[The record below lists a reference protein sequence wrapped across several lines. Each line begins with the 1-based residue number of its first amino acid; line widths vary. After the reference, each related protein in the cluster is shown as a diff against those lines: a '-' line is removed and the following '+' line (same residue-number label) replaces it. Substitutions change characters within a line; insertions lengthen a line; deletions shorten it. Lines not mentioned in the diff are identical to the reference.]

1 MSWQLRHFSGSAD
14 EFDFLPL
21 SPEKRVGHE
30 GRHVDAPFQPPEEK
44 LMSSGTPLVGRGQR
58 GVLRTPPMLSG
69 LGGCSICA
77 RTPWQSW
84 HISGNFRRSQFFLK
98 SPEVRVEGARP
109 RLQGPHHC
117 SAAGAGVS
125 FWPELPG
132 NPGNFLALSCDPN
145 FSALS
150 PEKGSPPSQ
159 GPSALLGAFQLPG
172 LRDLEQRSR
181 PAARLRVMFAA
192 VGFASPSPVS
202 RVKFSSFIQ
211 SNRVGRDFYFIFSCF
226 KCTGIKCKCRQF

>member
-14 EFDFLPL
+14 EFDFFTAF
-21 SPEKRVGHE
+21 SGEK
-30 GRHVDAPFQPPEEK
+30 GRPRGPAC
-44 LMSSGTPLVGRGQR
+44 GRPIPAARGKIDVQR
-58 GVLRTPPMLSG
+58 HATSRKGPARGSTDPPMLSG

-145 FSALS
+145 FSAVS

-211 SNRVGRDFYFIFSCF
+211 SNRVGRDFYFISSCF
-226 KCTGIKCKCRQF
+226 KCTEIKCKCRQF